1 MIRRV
6 QARIAL
12 AAVVAVAAAGALP
25 ALAPAVGGSNDLQAN
40 LKGKDEVPGPG
51 AAPSASG
58 QADLKLKKKK
68 RKICFT
74 ITHKKLS
81 PDDPLR
87 GHIHAG
93 AAGVAGDIVVTLFDG
108 TIGRPSPISGCV
120 KTSKSL
126 IKQIKKTPD
135 AFYVN
140 LHTAAFPNGAIRGQL
155 KQ

>member
-1 MIRRV
+1 M
-6 QARIAL
+6 AL
-12 AAVVAVAAAGALP
+12 AAVAALAVAGALP
-25 ALAPAVGGSNDLQAN
+25 ALSPAVGGSNDLQAS

-51 AAPSASG
+51 AAANTSG
-58 QADLKLKKKK
+58 KADFKLKKKK

-74 ITHKKLS
+74 IIHKLS

-108 TIGRPSPISGCV
+108 ATGRPSPISGCV

-126 IKQIKKTPD
+126 IKQIKKTPE
-135 AFYVN
+135 AFYCN
-140 LHTAAFPNGAIRGQL
+140 LHSAAFPNGAIRGQL